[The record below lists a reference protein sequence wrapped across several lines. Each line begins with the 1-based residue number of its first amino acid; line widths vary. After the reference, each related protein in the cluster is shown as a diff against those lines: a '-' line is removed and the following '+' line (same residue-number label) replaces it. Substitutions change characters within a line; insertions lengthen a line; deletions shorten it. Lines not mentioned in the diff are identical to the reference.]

1 MLFLNKF
8 ELVQSIISKIMN
20 VSVEKVTLES
30 VKSDFENWDS
40 LNQLNLVMELE
51 ANFNVSIPIDEIA
64 NIDSVQSILHI
75 LNNIHN

>member
-1 MLFLNKF
+1 MNKF
-8 ELVQSIISKIMN
+8 ELVQVIISKIMN

-30 VKSDFENWDS
+30 VKSDFESWDS

>member
-64 NIDSVQSILHI
+64 NIDSVKNILLI
-75 LNNIHN
+75 LNNIPN

>member
-1 MLFLNKF
+1 
-8 ELVQSIISKIMN
+8 MN
-20 VSVEKVTLES
+20 VPVEKVTLES
-30 VKSDFENWDS
+30 VKNDFENWDS

>member
-1 MLFLNKF
+1 MNKF

-20 VSVEKVTLES
+20 VPVEKVTLES
-30 VKSDFENWDS
+30 VKSDFEHWDS

-51 ANFNVSIPIDEIA
+51 AIFNVSIPIDEIA

-75 LNNIHN
+75 LNSIHN

>member
-8 ELVQSIISKIMN
+8 ELVQSIISKIMKIP
-20 VSVEKVTLES
+20 VEKVTLES

>member
-1 MLFLNKF
+1 MNKF

-20 VSVEKVTLES
+20 VPVEKVTLES

>member
-1 MLFLNKF
+1 MNKF
-8 ELVQSIISKIMN
+8 ELVQVIISKIMN

-64 NIDSVQSILHI
+64 NIDSVHNIMNI

>member
-1 MLFLNKF
+1 MNKF

-64 NIDSVQSILHI
+64 NIDSVKNILLI
-75 LNNIHN
+75 FNNIPN

>member
-20 VSVEKVTLES
+20 VSVEKVTLGS

>member
-1 MLFLNKF
+1 MNKF
-8 ELVQSIISKIMN
+8 ELVQLIISKIMN
-20 VSVEKVTLES
+20 VSVEKVTLGS

-64 NIDSVQSILHI
+64 NIVSVQSILHI

>member
-1 MLFLNKF
+1 MNKF
-8 ELVQSIISKIMN
+8 ELVQSIISKIMKIP
-20 VSVEKVTLES
+20 VEKVTLES

>member
-1 MLFLNKF
+1 
-8 ELVQSIISKIMN
+8 MN
-20 VSVEKVTLES
+20 VSVEKVTLGS

>member
-1 MLFLNKF
+1 
-8 ELVQSIISKIMN
+8 MN
-20 VSVEKVTLES
+20 VPVEKVTLES
-30 VKSDFENWDS
+30 IKSDFENWDS

>member
-1 MLFLNKF
+1 MNKF

-64 NIDSVQSILHI
+64 NIDSVKNILLI
-75 LNNIHN
+75 LNNIPN

>member
-1 MLFLNKF
+1 MNKF

-20 VSVEKVTLES
+20 VPVEKVTLES
-30 VKSDFENWDS
+30 VKNDFENWDS

>member
-1 MLFLNKF
+1 MNKF

-20 VSVEKVTLES
+20 VSVEKVTLGS

>member
-1 MLFLNKF
+1 M
-8 ELVQSIISKIMN
+8 KIP
-20 VSVEKVTLES
+20 VEKVTLES

>member
-1 MLFLNKF
+1 MNKF
-8 ELVQSIISKIMN
+8 ELVQVIISKIMN

-30 VKSDFENWDS
+30 VKSDFESWDS

-64 NIDSVQSILHI
+64 NIDSVHNILNI

>member
-1 MLFLNKF
+1 MNKF
-8 ELVQSIISKIMN
+8 ELVQSIVSKIMN
-20 VSVEKVTLES
+20 VPVEKVTLES
-30 VKSDFENWDS
+30 IKSDFENWDS

>member
-1 MLFLNKF
+1 MNKF